1 MTVHVVI
8 NFPICFTINVVFY
21 KPFSFFTRLM
31 CNLFLPIVE
40 YQAPAE
46 SSSESDQ
53 ISFPLAAD
61 ESKAVST
68 LAFFSFHVI
77 VE

>member
-1 MTVHVVI
+1 
-8 NFPICFTINVVFY
+8 
-21 KPFSFFTRLM
+21 M